1 MSMGPDSGL
10 SGYGAASRADQA
22 RATAKSW
29 QPYLRDVVLIV
40 AAIALVYGR
49 ALFNGFVWDD
59 PVYLLGPRIYR
70 TFDPF
75 SLFATLANGIEYLP
89 LRDLTVMLDFALW
102 GERAA
107 GFHATNLLIHCCS
120 ALALYA
126 LVNRLQPLFG
136 LPADGRPS
144 TAIPLATALL
154 FAVHPLNGQAV
165 NWISGRNVLLCGLF
179 SLLAVQLYL
188 AWLQRGGRQGGWLY
202 VAALACFV
210 CSLLSKATSIT
221 VPLVLCLLL
230 AISGRAGRQRP
241 YLSLVPFFLVS
252 VAAYV
257 LFMKVAAVAGIITD
271 AQLAAQGEGLAVRIS
286 RALQIPYFYIGKFLL
301 PLRLAPEY
309 DVTFSPRL
317 LSLQTIGACAGIAGA
332 LVLAVFQRR
341 RYPEILFGV
350 GWFGITLL
358 PVSNLY
364 ATNPIVA
371 DRYGYIPVIGLMVG
385 GVVGIWRLKAWG
397 GESLPKVVLA
407 GCILACGLLA
417 FASVP
422 AWKDERSLWTSA
434 IENQPRVVVGYLGL
448 GTALLAANDYPG
460 ALAQYAEAQKLNP
473 LNHYYDTALG
483 LYLLRQGAPDRAI
496 AAFRNALQKKPDAIR
511 PLYELAKIFEA
522 RGERQKAREYYQGVV
537 GSREHGNVF
546 LKPARLALDRLGAGS
561 ATGNGAADAGNAGQ
575 LAALGDRALAYYRG
589 NDLAKALEIFLEM
602 ERLGGNQWELRY
614 NIATIYMKRNSYAE
628 AIVYFRKTL
637 AADPGNLDALNNLG
651 ICYRESRDY
660 PRAIRAFA
668 EAMSRNSRYAYAP
681 YNLAITYD
689 RMGEKGKAGALFRD
703 ISRRFPELREQV
715 RPYLSGA
722 R

>member
-1 MSMGPDSGL
+1 DSGL
-10 SGYGAASRADQA
+10 SGYGGASRADQA
-22 RATAKSW
+22 RATAKSRHS
-29 QPYLRDVVLIV
+29 YLRDVVLIV
-40 AAIALVYGR
+40 AAIVLVYGR

-89 LRDLTVMLDFALW
+89 FRDLTVMLDFALW
-102 GERAA
+102 GEHAA

-136 LPADGRPS
+136 LPAAGRPS

-188 AWLQRGGRQGGWLY
+188 AWLQRDGRQGGWLY
-202 VAALACFV
+202 AAALACFV
-210 CSLLSKATSIT
+210 CSLLSKANSIT

-230 AISGRAGRQRP
+230 AILGRSGRQRP

-271 AQLAAQGEGLAVRIS
+271 AQLAAPGEGLAVRVS
-286 RALQIPYFYIGKFLL
+286 RALQIPCFYIGKFLL

-332 LVLAVFQRR
+332 LVLAVSQRR
-341 RYPEILFGV
+341 RYPEILFSV

-371 DRYGYIPVIGLMVG
+371 DRYGYIPLVGLMVG

-407 GCILACGLLA
+407 GCIAACGLLT

-473 LNHYYDTALG
+473 QNHYYDTALG
-483 LYLLRQGAPDRAI
+483 LYLLRQGASDRAI
-496 AAFRNALQKKPDAIR
+496 ASFRNALQKKPDAIR

-522 RGERQKAREYYQGVV
+522 RGDLQKAREHYQGVV

-546 LKPARLALDRLGAGS
+546 LKPARTALDRLAAGGS
-561 ATGNGAADAGNAGQ
+561 AGGTVGNAGQ
-575 LAALGDRALAYYRG
+575 LAALGDKALAYYRG

-602 ERLGGNQWELRY
+602 ERLGGNQWELHY
-614 NIATIYMKRNSYAE
+614 NIATIYMKRHSYAE
-628 AIVYFRKTL
+628 AIAYFRKTL
-637 AADPGNLDALNNLG
+637 AAAPGNLDALNNLG

-660 PRAIRAFA
+660 PLAIRAFE
-668 EAMSRNSRYAYAP
+668 EAMTQNSRYAYAP

-689 RMGEKGKAGALFRD
+689 RMGEKGKSRALFTE
-703 ISRRFPELREQV
+703 ISQRFPELKEQV
-715 RPYLSGA
+715 RAYLSGA